1 MFEYYKSKIKKI
13 AQAND
18 NDNNTKREYKGWR
31 RQHILMSGSELYH
44 KFLFFIFS
52 LCCGVSWCVKIVWY
66 PYTSWLDRTLNF
78 IALNGTQLIFRPFFD
93 LNFTSHVSF
102 HVQGQM
108 IRTWEAAIT
117 IAALERFCSCVFAI
131 MTCKLIAPC
140 KSPFAA
146 LPRALVGLLTCNE
159 RNS

>member
-1 MFEYYKSKIKKI
+1 MITITIRKG
-13 AQAND
+13 
-18 NDNNTKREYKGWR
+18 NTRDGDGNTYSC
-31 RQHILMSGSELYH
+31 QVQNFILNFCFLY
-44 KFLFFIFS
+44 LAYAV
-52 LCCGVSWCVKIVWY
+52 LWCVKVVWY

-117 IAALERFCSCVFAI
+117 IAALEGFCSCVFAI

-140 KSPFAA
+140 KSPFTA
-146 LPRALVGLLTCNE
+146 LPRALVGLLTCND